1 MRTSGSILG
10 LVIVIVIIALIY
22 RAQFSRNP
30 DGAGPP
36 KQQIDVVGI
45 KTDLL
50 SAAQSERLYV
60 ARHGTYAT
68 LDELEKDGFTSFSGS
83 TRRGY
88 TFTAEIDGARRFKI
102 TAVPSD
108 PSKSA
113 WPTFTI
119 DETMQLS
126 QQ

>member
-50 SAAQSERLYV
+50 SIAQSERLYV
-60 ARHGTYAT
+60 ARHGNYAT

-88 TFTAEIDGARRFKI
+88 AFTTEIDGARRFKI